1 MDRSRRK
8 ASRTNTLMIS
18 LAIRYQVVAG
28 ETIHEDLMDR
38 VTYKLLFF
46 LILQVQVTYR
56 SVLKDPVS

>member
-1 MDRSRRK
+1 M
-8 ASRTNTLMIS
+8 TLEDLIDPFS
-18 LAIRYQVVAG
+18 TSQECPVG
-28 ETIHEDLMDR
+28 EDLMDR

>member
-1 MDRSRRK
+1 MGAK
-8 ASRTNTLMIS
+8 AVSMTLEDLIDPFS
-18 LAIRYQVVAG
+18 TSQECPVG
-28 ETIHEDLMDR
+28 EDLMDR